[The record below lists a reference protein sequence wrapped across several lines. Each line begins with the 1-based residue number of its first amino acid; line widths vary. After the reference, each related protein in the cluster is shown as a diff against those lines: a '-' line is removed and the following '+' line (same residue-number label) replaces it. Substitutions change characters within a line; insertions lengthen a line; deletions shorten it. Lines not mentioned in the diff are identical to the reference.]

1 MTKVNDILERIRRKK
16 AEEVE
21 DSFLP
26 QPAPPPVIQTPSINT
41 ASLLA
46 KLRARSPAKTAKCE
60 MFCSDDKLAFY
71 MNCTR
76 WNVDTVLK
84 MVQEMSYMLGGAKI
98 PVEFVKDQHETEEE
112 YSTYYVFKFTDP
124 RHSVW
129 FKLNCHDV
137 YMKHHEN
144 A

>member
-1 MTKVNDILERIRRKK
+1 MTKVNDILERIRQKN

-26 QPAPPPVIQTPSINT
+26 QPAPPPIIQTPSINT
-41 ASLLA
+41 AALLA
-46 KLRARSPAKTAKCE
+46 KLRARIPPKTAKCE
-60 MFCSDDKLAFY
+60 IFCSDDKLTFY

-76 WNVDTVLK
+76 WNFEVVLN
-84 MVQEMSYMLGGAKI
+84 MVQEMSHKLGSAKI
-98 PVEFVKDQHETEEE
+98 PVEFSKDQHETEEE
-112 YSTYYVFKFTDP
+112 YTTYYVFKFTDP

-137 YMKHHEN
+137 YMRYHNE